1 MSQCS
6 FGSVIMPGNP
16 IVLEKRK
23 EAFSIADKAFL
34 VFDDQFGCVLFSR
47 NCPGVKCIDVL
58 HEFLEVP
65 FFQAIFLYCFHNR
78 DNQVSNFS
86 HKGFIFAIER
96 ILPEVVVQI
105 TDEMYPTFLLSA
117 CYGIIAGAELGDEDT
132 IVVLQ
137 KPMGA
142 TSSSCFPYLQVS

>member
-1 MSQCS
+1 MSQRS

-34 VFDDQFGCVLFSR
+34 VFDDQFGCVLFAS
-47 NCPGVKCIDVL
+47 NYPGVKCIDVL

-65 FFQAIFLYCFHNR
+65 VFQAIFLYRFHNR
-78 DNQVSNFS
+78 DNQVSNFR

-96 ILPEVVVQI
+96 AFPK
-105 TDEMYPTFLLSA
+105 
-117 CYGIIAGAELGDEDT
+117 
-132 IVVLQ
+132 IVI
-137 KPMGA
+137 
-142 TSSSCFPYLQVS
+142 